1 MAGAVEGG
9 RDAARAVASGDGD
22 GRGRP
27 AVARPMLELSG
38 VEVRRGG
45 GAVVRDVDLV
55 VRRGEVVALLG
66 PSGAGKSSLLL
77 AVAGLVEVAD
87 GTVRVDGADVTRVP
101 AHRRDVGMV
110 FQEYAL
116 FPHMDVAANVAYGLH
131 GDGRDAAAHRSVVD
145 GWLDRVGLPPATFRH
160 RDVATLSGGQ
170 RQRVALAR
178 SLAPSPPVLLL
189 DEPLGAL
196 DRQLREELLG
206 ELAAVVRAAD
216 GPATVVVTHD
226 RDEAFTLGDR
236 VGVLREGRLVQLDTP
251 AVLWDAPAD
260 EWTARFLGHPNVLS
274 AEEAGRLGLDPGSA
288 VLLPPG
294 AVHVAE
300 GGRRASVRAVAWRD
314 GRQRVSVDV
323 DDVPVVVDL
332 PVGRPR
338 VGPGDELGVEVDLD
352 AARRLG

>member
-1 MAGAVEGG
+1 MAAPGAGFERVD
-9 RDAARAVASGDGD
+9 DAAAGVAV
-22 GRGRP
+22 P
-27 AVARPMLELSG
+27 PPMLALAG

-45 GAVVRDVDLV
+45 VAVVRDVDLA
-55 VRRGEVVALLG
+55 VRGGEVVALLG

-77 AVAGLVEVAD
+77 AVAGLVEVAR
-87 GTVRVDGADVTRVP
+87 GTVRVDGRDVTRVP
-101 AHRRDVGMV
+101 AHRRRVGMV

-131 GDGRDAAAHRSVVD
+131 GDERDAAARRAVVD

-206 ELAAVVRAAD
+206 ELARVVRAAD

-236 VGVLREGRLVQLDTP
+236 VGVLRDGRLVQLDTP
-251 AVLWDAPAD
+251 ATLWARPVD

-274 AEEAGRLGLDPGSA
+274 AQAAGRLGLDPGTA
-288 VLLPPG
+288 VLLPSA
-294 AVHVAE
+294 AVRAADD
-300 GGRRASVRAVAWRD
+300 GRRAVVRSVAWRD
-314 GRQRVSVDV
+314 GGQRASVDL
-323 DDVPVVVDL
+323 DGVPVVVEL
-332 PVGRPR
+332 APGRPP
-338 VGPGDELGVEVDLD
+338 VEPGDELAVEVDPD
-352 AARRLG
+352 AARPLG